1 VLVIA
6 DETASPIFVAADLL
20 SQAEHGVDSQVVLV
34 SNSQTLLDKTLQAM
48 NEQILKLP
56 RAIIAKKAIDHSRF
70 ILTPDLETAAQ
81 VSNAYAPEHLIIQ
94 TNDDQQLLPKLTNA
108 SSIFVGPWT
117 PESAGDYAS
126 GTNHVLPTYGYSRT
140 HSSLSLLD
148 FYRRYTVQ
156 TISSQ
161 GIRTIGPAIVT
172 LANAEGLAAHANAVK
187 VRLTALEKQSKQTEE
202 FKQVPVGAN

>member
-1 VLVIA
+1 M
-6 DETASPIFVAADLL
+6 VAVA
-20 SQAEHGVDSQVVLV
+20 QVVL
-34 SNSQTLLDKTLQAM
+34 DKTVQAM
-48 NEQILKLP
+48 NEQIMKLP

-70 ILTPDLETAAQ
+70 ILTPDLETAAL

-156 TISSQ
+156 TISSE
-161 GIRTIGPAIVT
+161 GMRNIGPAIVT
-172 LANAEGLAAHANAVK
+172 LATAEGLTAHANAAK
-187 VRLTALEKQSKQTEE
+187 VRLSALEKQTKQVAE
-202 FKQVPVGAN
+202 FKQVPVGSK